1 MIRQSE
7 IAPPRCSR
15 PAASAYGQ
23 GRLCAC
29 ALTGHKCA
37 TPSAVSPQSAPHLYR
52 KASLRRLSALS
63 NGLFCRIP
71 TKFYR
76 GGLKIKNLNND
87 LNKYLSKSMLTPTPT
102 SSSTPA
108 PAPTSSPPSPTYTLS
123 LPLSTA
129 TKTNNL
135 TLLPPTTTTAA
146 ASAVQANH
154 HAYLSPTSYRHHT
167 NIIPTSLWEE
177 KEVTTPR

>member
-1 MIRQSE
+1 MIRRFD
-7 IAPPRCSR
+7 IAQTGCSR
-15 PAASAYGQ
+15 PAASAHGQ
-23 GRLCAC
+23 GRLCVS

-37 TPSAVSPQSAPHLYR
+37 TPSAVSAQSAPHLYR
-52 KASLRRLSALS
+52 KASHRRLSDLS
-63 NGLFCRIP
+63 DGFFCRFS
-71 TKFYR
+71 TKLFR
-76 GGLKIKNLNND
+76 GGLKIKNLNSD
-87 LNKYLSKSMLTPTPT
+87 LNKYLSKSLFKSTPPSS
-102 SSSTPA
+102 SSSTSTTTP
-108 PAPTSSPPSPTYTLS
+108 PTPPTPS
-123 LPLSTA
+123 LPLATA

>member
-1 MIRQSE
+1 MIRRFD
-7 IAPPRCSR
+7 IAQTGCSR
-15 PAASAYGQ
+15 PAASAHGQ
-23 GRLCAC
+23 GRLCVS

-37 TPSAVSPQSAPHLYR
+37 TPSAVSAQSAPHLYR
-52 KASLRRLSALS
+52 EAPVRRLSAHS
-63 NGLFCRIP
+63 DGLFCGFP
-71 TKFYR
+71 AKLFK

-87 LNKYLSKSMLTPTPT
+87 LNKYLSKSLFKSTPPSS
-102 SSSTPA
+102 SSSTSTTTP
-108 PAPTSSPPSPTYTLS
+108 PTPPTPS
-123 LPLSTA
+123 LPLATA

>member
-1 MIRQSE
+1 MIRRFD
-7 IAPPRCSR
+7 IAQTGCSR

-23 GRLCAC
+23 GRLCVS

-135 TLLPPTTTTAA
+135 TLQPPTTPTAA
-146 ASAVQANH
+146 ASVIQANH
-154 HAYLSPTSYRHHT
+154 HTDITPTSYLHRYG
-167 NIIPTSLWEE
+167 
-177 KEVTTPR
+177 KKKK

>member
-1 MIRQSE
+1 MIRRFD
-7 IAPPRCSR
+7 IAQTGCSR
-15 PAASAYGQ
+15 PAASAHGQ
-23 GRLCAC
+23 GRLCVS

-37 TPSAVSPQSAPHLYR
+37 IPRPVPAQSAPHLYR
-52 KASLRRLSALS
+52 KASHRRLSDLS
-63 NGLFCRIP
+63 DGFFCRFS
-71 TKFYR
+71 TKLFR
-76 GGLKIKNLNND
+76 GGLKIKKLNSD
-87 LNKYLSKSMLTPTPT
+87 LNKYLSKSLFKSTLSSIPTPT
-102 SSSTPA
+102 T
-108 PAPTSSPPSPTYTLS
+108 TSPTLS

-129 TKTNNL
+129 TKTNSL

-146 ASAVQANH
+146 ASVTQANH

>member
-1 MIRQSE
+1 MIRRFD
-7 IAPPRCSR
+7 IAQTGCSR

-23 GRLCAC
+23 GRLCVS

-37 TPSAVSPQSAPHLYR
+37 TPSAVSAQSAPHLYR
-52 KASLRRLSALS
+52 KASHRRLSDLS
-63 NGLFCRIP
+63 DGFFCRFS
-71 TKFYR
+71 TKLFR
-76 GGLKIKNLNND
+76 GGLKIKNLNSD
-87 LNKYLSKSMLTPTPT
+87 LNKYLSKSLFKSTLSSIPTT
-102 SSSTPA
+102 
-108 PAPTSSPPSPTYTLS
+108 TSSPTLS

-129 TKTNNL
+129 TKTNSL

-146 ASAVQANH
+146 ASVTQANH
-154 HAYLSPTSYRHHT
+154 HAYLSPTLYRHHT